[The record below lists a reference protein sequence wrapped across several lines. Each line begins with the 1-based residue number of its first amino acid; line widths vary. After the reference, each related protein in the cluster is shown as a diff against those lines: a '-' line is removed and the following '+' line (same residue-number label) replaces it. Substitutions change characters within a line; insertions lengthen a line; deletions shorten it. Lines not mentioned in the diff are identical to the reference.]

1 MQGTDPSD
9 SFHEVSPA
17 AQFTSWAQLHR
28 VRMSILLGAR
38 LGNIMTD
45 PTNWHQFYRHKT
57 RNYKKLHETT
67 RNYID
72 FLGKGR
78 WCCEE
83 ALPVSHHFKQLHNTK
98 GSKSFWSIV
107 KLELILRVN
116 SLVTTIFV
124 ILPYSVSHSLLVYSR
139 SLRLIPVTEVI
150 PVKIKIIIYLTRL
163 TTYFDV
169 PRGCYWRGFVHAYMY
184 REPLL

>member
-1 MQGTDPSD
+1 MKSHRQRNSRPGHNCTVFECRSYLVRDL
-9 SFHEVSPA
+9 A
-17 AQFTSWAQLHR
+17 TSWLTPLTGTS
-28 VRMSILLGAR
+28 SIG
-38 LGNIMTD
+38 T
-45 PTNWHQFYRHKT
+45 KT

-150 PVKIKIIIYLTRL
+150 PVKIKINIYLTRL

>member
-1 MQGTDPSD
+1 MFLHFLEFAEIYVYLSYRFITFYNDLYRLLQSEDKHLRLGAMLMQGTDPSD

-78 WCCEE
+78 
-83 ALPVSHHFKQLHNTK
+83 
-98 GSKSFWSIV
+98 
-107 KLELILRVN
+107 
-116 SLVTTIFV
+116 
-124 ILPYSVSHSLLVYSR
+124 
-139 SLRLIPVTEVI
+139 
-150 PVKIKIIIYLTRL
+150 
-163 TTYFDV
+163 
-169 PRGCYWRGFVHAYMY
+169 
-184 REPLL
+184 